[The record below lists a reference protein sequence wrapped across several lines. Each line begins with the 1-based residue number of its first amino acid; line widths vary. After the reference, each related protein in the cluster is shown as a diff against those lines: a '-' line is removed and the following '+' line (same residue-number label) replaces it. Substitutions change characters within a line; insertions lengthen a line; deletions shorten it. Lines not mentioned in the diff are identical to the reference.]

1 MRFTLRQLE
10 IFVAVAQ
17 TGSASQAAK
26 RLALSQSAT
35 STALSELEKAYSQ
48 QLFDRVGKSLR
59 LNDTG
64 QWLLSRATEILDR
77 AMELEES
84 LSSHS
89 AIGPLRLGASL
100 TIGNYLAT
108 LFVAEFLKLHT
119 ESRLQL
125 VVHNSSDIVSAIA
138 RFELDLGLVE
148 GEFQNSD
155 VVAEPWLRDE
165 LVVFAAPNH
174 PLAGK
179 KDLCRA
185 DVMEYDWILREPG
198 SGTRGTVE
206 HAFGKDRQHLRVRLE
221 LEHTEAIKRA
231 VEAGLGLGCISRLA
245 LRDAFRRGS
254 LVPLAVHDLDLRRS
268 FYLVRHRHKYVSGGL
283 ATLIEHIRAFTGDA
297 TSTDDIA
304 LAPVA

>member
-17 TGSASQAAK
+17 TGSASRAAE

-35 STALSELEKAYSQ
+35 STALAELEKAYSQ
-48 QLFDRVGKSLR
+48 VLFDRVGKSLR

-64 QWLLSRATEILDR
+64 QWLLARATEILDR
-77 AMELEES
+77 SQELEDA
-84 LSSHS
+84 LSNQA

-108 LFVAEFLKLHT
+108 LFVADFLQRHPA
-119 ESRLQL
+119 SRVQL
-125 VVHNSSDIVSAIA
+125 AVHNSNDIVTEVS

-148 GEFQNSD
+148 GDLQHPD
-155 VVAEPWLRDE
+155 VIAEPWLRDE
-165 LVVFAAPNH
+165 LVVFASPQH
-174 PLAGK
+174 PLATK
-179 KDLCRA
+179 KNLRRA
-185 DVMEYDWILREPG
+185 DVLEQDWILRETG
-198 SGTRGTVE
+198 SGTRSTVE
-206 HAFGKDRQHLRVRLE
+206 HAFGEDRLRLKVRLE

-254 LVPLAVHDLDLRRS
+254 LVPLRVRDLDLRRA
-268 FYLVRHRHKYVSGGL
+268 FYLVRHRDKYVSGGL
-283 ATLIEHIRAFTGDA
+283 ATLIQHIRAFTGNA
-297 TSTDDIA
+297 TSTDDIQ
-304 LAPVA
+304 LAPVP